1 MLYFLPTRSS
11 FYCDVHIPSGLPDI
25 MLMEI
30 NYGGDTRAYEHARP
44 PMDITLLMRVLVCV
58 CVCVCVCGALDM
70 DTARYDL
77 LVTAN
82 KDGRKTALVL

>member
-1 MLYFLPTRSS
+1 
-11 FYCDVHIPSGLPDI
+11 

-58 CVCVCVCGALDM
+58 CVCVCVGPWIWTLHAM
-70 DTARYDL
+70 TF
-77 LVTAN
+77 
-82 KDGRKTALVL
+82 

>member
-1 MLYFLPTRSS
+1 M
-11 FYCDVHIPSGLPDI
+11 V
-25 MLMEI
+25 MEI

-58 CVCVCVCGALDM
+58 CVCVCVALEM
-70 DTARYDL
+70 QTARYDL

-82 KDGRKTALVL
+82 NDGHKTALVL